1 MKIDIEEVVC
11 VRSTQD
17 IRARRRVSCI
27 KDERDRQIDVQ
38 SKGYAAEIMVMVS
51 EILMIAAL
59 VKGSPL
65 WRGFLSVALTGCAAG
80 LVHKYI
86 VYREKPYLYIG
97 LVLGIA
103 ALTLLIACIRVM

>member
-1 MKIDIEEVVC
+1 M
-11 VRSTQD
+11 RSTQE
-17 IRARRRVSCI
+17 IRAQRRVRCR

-38 SKGYAAEIMVMVS
+38 SKSYAAEIMVTVA

-80 LVHKYI
+80 LVHKYTA
-86 VYREKPYLYIG
+86 YREKPYLYAG
-97 LVLGIA
+97 LALGLA
-103 ALTLLIACIRVM
+103 ALALLIACIRVM